1 MCIKH
6 HTHYSVESVTE
17 RGTTSPSL
25 FSMCGTG
32 RRVVESW
39 TEWGC
44 LKASVVHRPTL
55 LHQETPPNYKDV
67 LFSRCLKMTCK
78 MFYYSKRCFN
88 FWKHLEHVQKVCK
101 MFWNILNMFK
111 TFVRCFKVSK
121 YLLDVLKHLLDT
133 QGPIKDVQ
141 STMRCFD
148 WKMF

>member
-1 MCIKH
+1 MRGGVCSARCYNKILDTHTRIKTVLQH
-6 HTHYSVESVTE
+6 HSIASTE
-17 RGTTSPSL
+17 RTAN
-25 FSMCGTG
+25 
-32 RRVVESW
+32 RVYNP
-39 TEWGC
+39 
-44 LKASVVHRPTL
+44 AY
-55 LHQETPPNYKDV
+55 HQETPPNYKDV

-148 WKMF
+148 WKMFYFVRCW